1 MKQLMLGV
9 VCSGSFSPP
18 IPPLSV
24 AGGPGGFGGQ
34 SGGGAGLHGG
44 VLVGSGFRGNQG
56 FRGGLTGLPPLR
68 PIPPLDRFGNFNQIQ
83 KHGNGGAGFGAFPLA
98 VGYQDTGTIT
108 AELKGR

>member
-9 VCSGSFSPP
+9 VCLWIFLPSHST
-18 IPPLSV
+18 
-24 AGGPGGFGGQ
+24 AQRGGPGGFGGQ

-83 KHGNGGAGFGAFPLA
+83 KHGNGGRDSELSRSQSA
-98 VGYQDTGTIT
+98 TRTRGTIT